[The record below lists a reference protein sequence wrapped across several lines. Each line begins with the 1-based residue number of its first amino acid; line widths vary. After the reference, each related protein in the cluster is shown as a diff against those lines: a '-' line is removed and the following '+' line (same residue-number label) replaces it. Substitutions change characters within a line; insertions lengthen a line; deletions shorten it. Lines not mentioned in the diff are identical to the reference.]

1 MLVCVG
7 LTAVHPQPLIAVRDV
22 EASSRWYQ
30 RLLGCQSAHGGSE
43 YERLTVEGKLI
54 LQLHAWTVGHHHGAI
69 GDPEARPY
77 GNGVLL
83 WFEVAD
89 FDAAV
94 ERVGELGAEVVLA
107 PHRNPPEGE
116 PGGPA
121 HREIWL
127 RDPEGYAVVLASPDG
142 EAA

>member
-7 LTAVHPQPLIAVRDV
+7 LGAVHPQPLIAVRDV

-94 ERVGELGAEVVLA
+94 ERAGELGAEVVLA
-107 PHRNPPEGE
+107 AHRNPPEGE